1 MATFIHITMSKPFSG
16 TEVKSWRFTVSSP
29 SKNTRLSGYWSTS
42 VNKCLI
48 LIISGVSILKLY
60 FKISFLKDS
69 LMQDSADETQK
80 ALTLQVGHVY
90 FQTKSSKKK
99 KKLGVR

>member
-1 MATFIHITMSKPFSG
+1 
-16 TEVKSWRFTVSSP
+16 
-29 SKNTRLSGYWSTS
+29 
-42 VNKCLI
+42 
-48 LIISGVSILKLY
+48 
-60 FKISFLKDS
+60 
-69 LMQDSADETQK
+69 MQDSADETQK